1 MESSETNPD
10 LESFRE
16 QWRAEVRARHPS
28 QAPPPAQQQQQQ
40 QQHAT
45 AVRKPPPPTKK
56 PIAKDI
62 EEEFLPTTVFD
73 EPVQQPAGDSK
84 VVPVKKE
91 PVTAL
96 EHYEKA
102 VEREAAG
109 NLGESLRLYRKAFRM
124 DDQVDQNYKAKHFP
138 RAGKFPPKS
147 AAKSGVA
154 SKSAAS
160 GETKM
165 DHQRQTM
172 KELIAGF
179 AGLGIEPV
187 APEMEGMPQPPCP
200 MSTLPDEIL
209 VHILRDVATAD
220 VGDFVRLAQVCKRL
234 AFLVV
239 TEDRIWRRVCLGSE
253 FGFGGMHYYWQKQ
266 VTWEPLTEEDM
277 EREAA
282 EEAAAAEAFAQ
293 TSGGGSSGGEQEEE
307 EEFGV
312 VGGPVFDL
320 ETRAERL
327 ADESAANTLA
337 FFNSLYGSSWQRMF
351 RLRPRIRFNGCYIST
366 VNYVR
371 SGMANSNSITWG
383 APIHVVTYYR
393 YLRFF
398 RDGTCLSL
406 LTTAEPN
413 DVVHHLT
420 RETYASHH
428 AGHVIESALK
438 GRWRL
443 ARAGD
448 NPGASLSE
456 VEGDVM
462 VETEGIEAIPNSNP
476 RIHVQTSI
484 TPLPTHQPIKLG
496 SGGGPLALFRNIY
509 DLDTLDTRF
518 THPSGVPYR
527 PLESRSPDKRRDS
540 SSSSSSPKP
549 IPGGGSTEPPKWKT
563 PEFLLYY
570 LVFALAIPAMFY
582 VAYDV
587 SRPTDPRYPR
597 FERFLSD
604 GWIPGRKIDNS
615 DAQYRTFRR
624 NLPAMAGLLLFHP
637 LLRKVWNAVT
647 TAAHRGGD
655 VKEGTTAKE
664 GVVERRFRQRTSF
677 DFVFALVFLVV
688 LHGFSAIKVLMILG
702 GNYLLAKGLPRRYIP
717 AGAWVYNICTLFAN
731 EVCSGYKFGYVA
743 RLLTGTLGV
752 DGRNVSVDLPG
763 LVRLGEW
770 MDGFGGLMGRW
781 EILFNITVLRLVSF
795 SLDYYWSLDR
805 GTTVGEVMERD
816 ADTPKKKNLDPSS
829 LSERDRIA
837 LPAQPG
843 DYTFKN
849 YVGYAVY
856 APLYLTGPIITF
868 NDYISQSRYRSATIS
883 SPRTWKYAIRFL
895 LVLLCMELV
904 LHYDYVGAI
913 SKSRPEWSSYTPAQ
927 ISLLSY
933 FNLHI
938 VWLKLLLPW
947 RFFRLWS
954 LVDGIDP
961 PENMLRCMS
970 NNYSALS
977 FWRGWHRSYY
987 RWLLRYIYIPLGGSS
1002 FRSLAQ
1008 GVRTVVTYLVV
1019 FTFVA
1024 LWHDIK
1030 LNLLIWGWLVVLF
1043 FIPEIV
1049 AGLVVRKER
1058 WRGREREYRWLCG
1071 LGGVGNVLM
1080 MISANLVGFAVGLDG
1095 LKAIVRGVFR
1105 DYSGLVFL
1113 ATACTALFVGI
1124 QVMFEIR
1131 QGELR
1136 RGINLKC

>member
-1 MESSETNPD
+1 MDSNLD

-16 QWRAEVRARHPS
+16 QWRAEVRARHPE
-28 QAPPPAQQQQQQ
+28 QAPSRPQQQPHRPH
-40 QQHAT
+40 QHAT
-45 AVRKPPPPTKK
+45 AGPSTVLRTEPLRKPPPPTKK
-56 PIAKDI
+56 PIAKEYD
-62 EEEFLPTTVFD
+62 EDYVPSKVFD
-73 EPVQQPAGDSK
+73 EPVQPASTAGDTA
-84 VVPVKKE
+84 VPTKKE

-109 NLGESLRLYRKAFRM
+109 NLGDSLRLYRKAFRM
-124 DDQVDQNYKAKHFP
+124 DDQVDQNYRAKHFP
-138 RAGKFPPKS
+138 RAKFPQKT
-147 AAKSGVA
+147 A
-154 SKSAAS
+154 SKPGDTSKTAAS
-160 GETKM
+160 TASNQ
-165 DHQRQTM
+165 DQPQSM
-172 KELIAGF
+172 KELIASF
-179 AGLGIEPV
+179 AGLTIEPV
-187 APEMEGMPQPPCP
+187 PPEIEGMPQPPCP
-200 MSTLPDEIL
+200 ISTLPNEIL
-209 VHILRDVATAD
+209 VHILRDVAISD

-253 FGFGGMHYYWQKQ
+253 FGFGGMHYHWQKQ
-266 VTWEPLTEEDM
+266 ITWEPLTEEDLQ
-277 EREAA
+277 RETA
-282 EEAAAAEAFAQ
+282 EEAAAAAAFTQ
-293 TSGGGSSGGEQEEE
+293 TSGATSPVTEQDEDG
-307 EEFGV
+307 FHV
-312 VGGPVFDL
+312 PDAFDM
-320 ETRAERL
+320 EKRAEKL
-327 ADESAANTLA
+327 ADESTANTLA
-337 FFNSLYGSSWQRMF
+337 FFNSLYSSSWQRMF
-351 RLRPRIRFNGCYIST
+351 RLRPRLRFNGCYIST

-420 RETYASHH
+420 REALAHPNH
-428 AGHVIESALK
+428 IMESALK

-462 VETEGIEAIPNSNP
+462 VETEGVSNRYTIIMAPNGSHP
-476 RIHVQTSI
+476 
-484 TPLPTHQPIKLG
+484 P

-518 THPSGVPYR
+518 TTPSGAPYK
-527 PLESRSPDKRRDS
+527 PLEARSPDKRRDS
-540 SSSSSSPKP
+540 VGASPP
-549 IPGGGSTEPPKWKT
+549 ANGAEPPKWKT
-563 PEFLLYY
+563 PEFFLYY
-570 LVFALAIPAMFY
+570 LVFLVVIPAMFW

-587 SRPTDPRYPR
+587 SRPTDPRYHK

-615 DAQYRTFRR
+615 DAQYRTFRK

-637 LLRKVWNAVT
+637 LLRKLWNGVT
-647 TAAHRGGD
+647 MNKNVGENSA
-655 VKEGTTAKE
+655 EGAEMKL
-664 GVVERRFRQRTSF
+664 RQRTSF
-677 DFVFALVFLVV
+677 DYAFALLFLMI
-688 LHGFSAIKVLMILG
+688 LHGFSAIKVLTILG
-702 GNYLLAKGLPRRYIP
+702 LNYTVAKSLPRRYIP
-717 AGAWVYNICTLFAN
+717 AATWVFNICTLFAN
-731 EVCSGYKFGYVA
+731 ELCSGYKFGYIA
-743 RLLTGTLGV
+743 RLLTGTLGL
-752 DGRNVSVDLPG
+752 DERNMSVDLPG

-795 SLDYYWSLDR
+795 NLDYYWSLDR
-805 GTTVGEVMERD
+805 SAGEVVEE

-829 LSERDRIA
+829 LSERDRVA
-837 LPAQPG
+837 LPASPS
-843 DYTFKN
+843 DYNFVN
-849 YVGYAVY
+849 YIAYTIY

-883 SPRTWKYAIRFL
+883 SPRTWKYAVRFL

-1043 FIPEIV
+1043 FIPEIL
-1049 AGLVVRKER
+1049 AGLLFPKRKFA
-1058 WRGREREYRWLCG
+1058 GREREYRWLCG

-1095 LKAIVRGVFR
+1095 LKAIVSGVFR

-1113 ATACTALFVGI
+1113 VTACTALFVGI